1 MCSQGKLENKKKAYT
16 IKRKEGGTKMEK
28 RKIQPTSIRLENELY
43 EKIKADADRERRSI
57 TGQIEYMLLQYYE
70 MRKLLLR

>member
-1 MCSQGKLENKKKAYT
+1 MIYS
-16 IKRKEGGTKMEK
+16 KRGDNMEK
-28 RKIQPTSIRLENELY
+28 NKIQPTSIRIDKDLY
-43 EKIKADADRERRSI
+43 ERVKADAERERRTI

>member
-1 MCSQGKLENKKKAYT
+1 MKNK
-16 IKRKEGGTKMEK
+16 
-28 RKIQPTSIRLENELY
+28 KIQPTSIRIDKELY
-43 EKIKADADRERRSI
+43 ERVKADAERERRSI

>member
-1 MCSQGKLENKKKAYT
+1 MYTQQEVIYMENKA
-16 IKRKEGGTKMEK
+16 
-28 RKIQPTSIRLENELY
+28 IQPTSIRLDKELY
-43 EKIKADADRERRSI
+43 ERIRVDAERERRSI

>member
-1 MCSQGKLENKKKAYT
+1 
-16 IKRKEGGTKMEK
+16 MEK
-28 RKIQPTSIRLENELY
+28 SKIQPTSIRIDKDLY
-43 EKIKADADRERRSI
+43 ERVKADAEKERRSI

>member
-1 MCSQGKLENKKKAYT
+1 MYTQLEVIIMGSNN
-16 IKRKEGGTKMEK
+16 
-28 RKIQPTSIRLENELY
+28 IQPTSIRMDKDLY
-43 EKIKADADRERRSI
+43 ERIKADAERERRSI

>member
-1 MCSQGKLENKKKAYT
+1 MA
-16 IKRKEGGTKMEK
+16 EK
-28 RKIQPTSIRLENELY
+28 RTQPTSIKLDRELY
-43 EKIKADADRERRSI
+43 ERVKEDAEKERRSI

>member
-1 MCSQGKLENKKKAYT
+1 MNQ
-16 IKRKEGGTKMEK
+16 KRK
-28 RKIQPTSIRLENELY
+28 QPTSIKLDEELY
-43 EKIKADADRERRSI
+43 ERVKKDAEKERRSI

>member
-1 MCSQGKLENKKKAYT
+1 MANNN
-16 IKRKEGGTKMEK
+16 
-28 RKIQPTSIRLENELY
+28 IQPTSIRMDKDLY
-43 EKIKADADRERRSI
+43 EKIKADAERERRSI

>member
-1 MCSQGKLENKKKAYT
+1 MSN
-16 IKRKEGGTKMEK
+16 
-28 RKIQPTSIRLENELY
+28 IQPTSIRLDKDLY
-43 EKIKADADRERRSI
+43 EKIKKDADRERRSI

>member
-1 MCSQGKLENKKKAYT
+1 MKNDN
-16 IKRKEGGTKMEK
+16 
-28 RKIQPTSIRLENELY
+28 IQPTSIRMNKDLY
-43 EKIKADADRERRSI
+43 EKIKTDAERERRSI